1 MIKLVFKASW
11 FSLSHPSVS
20 GQSVANKMVAPQLG
34 IMRTLI
40 SLLALGYWSLLCTTM
55 ATAAPSIIPAP
66 PKIAATGYLLMD
78 ANSGKVIVE
87 HNADERLPP
96 ASLTKLMT
104 SYVLSY
110 ELEEGNVSNDDLVLI
125 SKNAWAQ
132 NPIFAG
138 SSLMWI
144 EVNKRVKLE
153 DLHKG
158 IVISSGNDA
167 SVAVAEHLAGSES
180 AFADVMNQH
189 AQILGMNGSHFV
201 NSHGLPDPDHYMTAR
216 DLATLSQAILKFPAE
231 YALYSIPDF
240 TYNSIRQSNRNRLLW
255 KDDSVDGLKTGH
267 TEAAGFCL
275 VTSAKKQDMRLITVV
290 MGTKSESAR
299 ERETQK
305 LLAYGFRY
313 FETHDLYTSGAELS
327 ENRVWA
333 GASDAVKLGVARDIA
348 LTIPRGQ
355 HKSLQAV
362 ANVDEVIKAP
372 VTEGKVYGE
381 LVVSLKGEELL
392 REPLVALQSI
402 DEGGF
407 FKRLWDA
414 LILFISGLF

>member
-1 MIKLVFKASW
+1 MRLFFKDSCFFLRPLAHLLV
-11 FSLSHPSVS
+11 
-20 GQSVANKMVAPQLG
+20 
-34 IMRTLI
+34 
-40 SLLALGYWSLLCTTM
+40 LACLVLVMGT
-55 ATAAPSIIPAP
+55 AVNAAPSIIPAP
-66 PKIAATGYLLMD
+66 PKIAASGYILMD

-87 HNADERLPP
+87 YNADERLPP

-110 ELEEGNVSNDDLVLI
+110 EIEEGNVSNDDEVLI

-189 AQILGMNGSHFV
+189 AQILGMSGSHFV

-216 DLATLSQAILKFPAE
+216 DLAILSQAILKFPAE

-240 TYNSIRQSNRNRLLW
+240 TYNNIRQANRNRLLW

-267 TEAAGFCL
+267 TEAAGYCL

-290 MGTKSESAR
+290 MGTKSQSAR

-313 FETHDLYTSGAELS
+313 FETHDLYTTGAELS

-333 GASDAVKLGVARDIA
+333 GASDVVKLGVERDIA

-355 HKSLQAV
+355 HKALQAEV
-362 ANVDEVIKAP
+362 QVDEVIKAP
-372 VTEGKVYGE
+372 VVQGKVYGE
-381 LVVSLKGEELL
+381 LVVSLNGEELL
-392 REPLVALQSI
+392 REPVVALQSI
-402 DEGGF
+402 DEGGL
-407 FKRLWDA
+407 FKRLWDS
-414 LILFISGLF
+414 LILFITSFF